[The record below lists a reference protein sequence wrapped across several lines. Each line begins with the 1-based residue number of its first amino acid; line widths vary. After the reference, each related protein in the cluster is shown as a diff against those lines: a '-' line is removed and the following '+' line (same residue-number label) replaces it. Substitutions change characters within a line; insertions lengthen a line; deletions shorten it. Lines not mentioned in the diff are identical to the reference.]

1 MQTSSVVKVIALL
14 AISSSLFTAYAAT
27 PSGKSVEEL
36 AAIFGKYPEG
46 TGFNLSPGG
55 DKFFAYMP
63 REGDMGLMVFDVSD
77 PKAGLSK
84 GTFIKPNS
92 TYEVGGA
99 MWVDNDHIGYDLV
112 RHDRYSAAF
121 QIARAEPGKR
131 SSKRYAYVNN
141 DQEFYRSLV
150 YGFPTEERQFLVH
163 EREIEWRHL
172 DYEFY
177 SPVIVEVN
185 ERFKA
190 KDVKRWRNPELFES
204 WIFKDTEPFAV
215 TLKDPNE
222 GTDEELEDTIYYTM
236 NFDLIS
242 GREKHSPETVK
253 EWLEPLDIPGDL
265 AGVQDNF
272 MLLEVDTENGDR
284 SGIGI
289 YDYMKEKMI
298 GEPIFED
305 EYSLLFGET
314 AGVVEFSDGGDI
326 IGVYYETDK
335 VKYRFFDQGI
345 GSIVDQLQKMMP
357 DSVVVY
363 KGLSSDSR
371 YFYYAVDS
379 SSKSASYYRLDLT
392 TGNSELLYAARP
404 WLADMNLPNMEP
416 ISFKN
421 REGQKIHGYMTLPVN
436 YNEGSPV
443 PMVVLSHGGPWV
455 RDSWGYDDEVQF
467 YASLGFAVLQ
477 VNYRG
482 SKGFGIAYE
491 FDEDMLDI
499 CDASPRDVIDGARW
513 AIEQGYAKEGKIAFV
528 GASYGAYLSL
538 FCSAQAP
545 DLPACAIGFAGVYD
559 LDVMRKADEQNFMPW
574 TQRLYGK
581 FDENE
586 DKVANLSPSNHA
598 DKIKAPILLVHGG
611 NDSRV
616 GYRQADAM
624 YKALKKHGKEVEM
637 VKRRFLLHGFANEQY
652 KREHFELVGNYLM
665 KHIGN

>member
-1 MQTSSVVKVIALL
+1 MALTLSAL
-14 AISSSLFTAYAAT
+14 AANGGT

-36 AAIFGKYPEG
+36 AAIFGQYPEG
-46 TGFNLSPGG
+46 TGFNLSPEG

-77 PKAGLSK
+77 PKTGLSK

-92 TYEVGGA
+92 TYEVSNA
-99 MWVDNDHIGYDLV
+99 MWIDNDYIGYDLV
-112 RHDRYSAAF
+112 AHDRYSAAF

-131 SSKRYAYVNN
+131 SPKRYAYVNN
-141 DQEFYRSLV
+141 DREFYRSLA
-150 YGFPTEERQFLVH
+150 YGFPTENRQFLVH

-172 DYEFY
+172 NYEFF

-190 KDVKRWRNPELFES
+190 KDVKRWRNPDLFKR
-204 WIFKDTEPFAV
+204 WIFKGTEPFAV

-222 GTDEELEDTIYYTM
+222 GTDLELEKTTYYTM
-236 NFDLIS
+236 NFDLVS
-242 GREKHSPETVK
+242 GREKHSKETVM
-253 EWLEPLDIPGDL
+253 EWLEPLELPGYL
-265 AGVQDNF
+265 ASVEDDF
-272 MLLEVDTENGDR
+272 MLLEMETEDGDR

-289 YDYMKEKMI
+289 YDYNKKELMGK
-298 GEPIFED
+298 PIFED
-305 EYSLLFGET
+305 DYSLLFGET
-314 AGVVEFSDGGDI
+314 AGVVEFSDGGDV
-326 IGVYYETDK
+326 IGVYYETEK
-335 VKYRFFDQGI
+335 LKFVYFDQGI
-345 GSIVDQLQKMMP
+345 GSIMNQLENMMP
-357 DSVVVY
+357 DSVVYY
-363 KGLSSDSR
+363 KGLSADSR
-371 YFYYAVDS
+371 FLYYAVDS
-379 SSKSASYYRLDLT
+379 DTKSTSYYRLELA

-404 WLADMNLPNMEP
+404 WLADMQLPHMKP
-416 ISFKN
+416 ISFEN

-436 YNEGSPV
+436 FKEGSPV

-455 RDSWGYDDEVQF
+455 RDSWGYSDEVQF

-513 AIEQGYAKEGKIAFV
+513 AIDQGFAKEGKIAFV

-574 TQRLYGK
+574 TQSLYGK

-586 DKVANLSPSNHA
+586 DLVAKLSPSNHA
-598 DKIKAPILLVHGG
+598 EKIKAPILLVHGG

-624 YKALKKHGKEVEM
+624 YKALKKYDKDVEI
-637 VKRRFLLHGFANEQY
+637 VKRRFLLHGFANQQY
-652 KREHFELVGNYLM
+652 KTEHFELVGNYLM
-665 KHIGN
+665 KHLGP